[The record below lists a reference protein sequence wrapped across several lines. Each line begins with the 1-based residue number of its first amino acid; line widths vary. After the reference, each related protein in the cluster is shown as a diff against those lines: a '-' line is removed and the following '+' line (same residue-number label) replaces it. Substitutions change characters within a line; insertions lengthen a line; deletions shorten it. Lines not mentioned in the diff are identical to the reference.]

1 MTNQLPYADYVRI
14 EVRANG
20 HTRVIEFAPLEWD
33 PSDRPQV
40 TIKPEDIATDVH
52 LFGKPGPV
60 RLTPRPWPTMRFEVS
75 GPQMKIT
82 VDDPDQEA
90 EKGTAGR

>member
-14 EVRANG
+14 EIRANG
-20 HTRVIEFAPLEWD
+20 HTRVIEFAPPEWD

-40 TIKPEDIATDVH
+40 TVKPEDLVTDVY
-52 LFGKPGPV
+52 LFGEPRPV

-75 GPQMKIT
+75 GPQMRIT
-82 VDDPDQEA
+82 DDDLEQEA
-90 EKGTAGR
+90 KR